1 MKKLLFIAY
10 LIPCFNLQAQF
21 INRKDVDVQSLIDEL
36 ISYQDEDANYEE
48 LYENYLD
55 LLNHPL
61 DINNATTEQLRNL
74 YILNELQVNSLIKY
88 RVENGA
94 LLSEYELQ
102 SIPNL
107 DLRSIEKILPF
118 IIVRNPEEQLN
129 SKLLKRIRYNPNNY
143 LVVRSELGLETRAGF
158 KEDDSLRRF
167 LGHPQ
172 KYYLRYRNSI
182 ANDFSFGITAE
193 QDAGEAFEWIPHK
206 KQFGFDYL
214 SFHAQIQNKGKIK
227 NLIVG
232 DYQLQSGQG
241 LVLGGA
247 FGTGKGGET
256 INSIRRSNILAVPFT
271 SALENFGLRGLT
283 LTYQVKPTIQLTPFI
298 SIINR
303 DANVSNESLENNIVS
318 SLQST
323 GFHRNINELIDRKV
337 LNEKRIGFTSQY
349 IKGAL
354 QTGIIYQY
362 INFNKVLSP
371 AENLYNQFA
380 FRGKENQTA
389 SAFVNYSFY
398 NFAFFG
404 ELAYQNPATIAFVAG
419 TLGSLSPYFDIAIL
433 VRNYPRNF
441 YTFSANA
448 FSEASQPKN
457 ERGLYWGLKYKI
469 HKHWQTS
476 AYIDLFEFP
485 WLQLRNY
492 SPSHGYE
499 WLFRLQYQPTK
510 TINYSLQLREE
521 SKQRNLTI
529 ENPLYLTSQG
539 KKRNLFINVD
549 YTVAPKLTM
558 RSRIQYTQYEFNQNA
573 TQGMAIIQ
581 DLTYDFGKLK
591 ISGRY
596 ALFNTDDF
604 DNRQYAIE
612 KDMWLAYSFQPYAG
626 EGVRRYILL
635 QYDFNKKLSFWFRY
649 AHIRINGVESMG
661 SGLDAIE
668 GNVRTDVK
676 CQVRVKF

>member
-1 MKKLLFIAY
+1 MKRVLHILF
-10 LIPCFNLQAQF
+10 LTQCFNLSAQSNNKKE
-21 INRKDVDVQSLIDEL
+21 IDVQRLIDEL
-36 ISYQDEDANYEE
+36 ISYQDEDVNYEE

-55 LLNHPL
+55 LLNHPI
-61 DINNATTEQLRNL
+61 DINNATAEQLRNL
-74 YILNELQVNSLIKY
+74 YILNELQVNSLIQY
-88 RVENGA
+88 RAENGA

-102 SIPNL
+102 SIPNY
-107 DLRSIEKILPF
+107 DLQSIEKLLPF

-143 LVVRSELGLETRAGF
+143 LVVRSEIGLETRAGF

-193 QDAGEAFEWIPHK
+193 QDVGEAFEWIPHK

-227 NLIVG
+227 NLILG

-283 LTYQVKPTIQLTPFI
+283 FTYQVKPTIQLTPFI
-298 SIINR
+298 SIVNR
-303 DANVSNESLENNIVS
+303 DANISNDSLENNIVT
-318 SLQST
+318 SLQNT

-349 IKGAL
+349 VKGAL
-354 QTGIIYQY
+354 QIGIIYQY
-362 INFNKVLSP
+362 IHFSKVLSP
-371 AENLYNQFA
+371 TENLYNQFA
-380 FRGKENQTA
+380 FRGKLNQTTA
-389 SAFVNYSFY
+389 AFVNYSLY

-404 ELAYQNPATIAFVAG
+404 ELAYQNPNTIAFVGG
-419 TLGSLSPYFDIAIL
+419 TLGSLSPFFDIAIL
-433 VRNYPRNF
+433 IRNYPRSF
-441 YTFSANA
+441 HTFSANA

-469 HKHWQTS
+469 NKHWQTS

-485 WLQLRNY
+485 WLQFRNY
-492 SPSHGYE
+492 SPSQGYE
-499 WLFRLQYQPTK
+499 CLFRLQYQPTK

-521 SKQRNLTI
+521 SKQRNLST
-529 ENPLYLTSQG
+529 ENPFYLTAQG
-539 KKRNLFINVD
+539 KKRNLLINTD
-549 YTVAPKLTM
+549 YSVAPKLTM
-558 RSRIQYTQYEFNQNA
+558 RSRIQWSQYELNKNT

-604 DNRQYAIE
+604 DNRQYATE

-626 EGVRRYILL
+626 EGLRRYVLL
-635 QYDFNKKLSFWFRY
+635 QYDINEKLSFWLRY
-649 AHIRINGVESMG
+649 VHIRINDVESLS

-668 GNVRTDVK
+668 GNERNDVK
-676 CQVRVKF
+676 CQLRVKF

>member
-1 MKKLLFIAY
+1 MKKLLFIVS
-10 LIPCFNLQAQF
+10 LIQCLHLHAQSV
-21 INRKDVDVQSLIDEL
+21 NRKEIDVQSIIDEL
-36 ISYQDEDANYEE
+36 IGYQDEDANYEE
-48 LYENYLD
+48 LYETYLD

-61 DINNATTEQLRNL
+61 DLNNATAEQLRNL
-74 YILNELQVNSLIKY
+74 FILNELQINSLIQY
-88 RVENGA
+88 RTENGA

-102 SIPNL
+102 SIPHF
-107 DLRSIEKILPF
+107 DLQSIQKVLPF
-118 IIVRNPEEQLN
+118 IIIRNPEEQLN
-129 SKLLKRIRYNPNNY
+129 SKLLRRIRYNPNNY
-143 LVVRSELGLETRAGF
+143 LVIRSELGVESKQGF
-158 KEDDSLRRF
+158 SEDDSLRRF

-193 QDAGEAFEWIPHK
+193 HDAGEAFEWIPNN
-206 KQFGFDYL
+206 KQFGFDYM
-214 SFHAQIQNKGKIK
+214 SFHAQLQNKGKLK

-283 LTYQVKPTIQLTPFI
+283 LTYQATPAIQFTPFI
-298 SIINR
+298 SIANR
-303 DANVSNESLENNIVS
+303 DANAGSDSLENNLVT

-337 LNEKRIGFTSQY
+337 LNEKRAGFTSQY
-349 IKGAL
+349 VKGAL
-354 QTGIIYQY
+354 QAGIIYQY
-362 INFNKVLSP
+362 VHFNKEILP
-371 AENLYNQFA
+371 EENLYNQFS
-380 FRGKENQTA
+380 FRGKSNQTA
-389 SAFVNYSFY
+389 SAFINYAFY

-404 ELAYQNPATIAFVAG
+404 ELAYQDPATLAFIIG

-441 YTFSANA
+441 HTFSANA

-469 HKHWQTS
+469 HKHWQAA

-485 WLQLRNY
+485 WLQFRNY

-510 TINYSLQLREE
+510 TIGYSVQLREE
-521 SKQRNLTI
+521 SKQRNLSV
-529 ENPLYLTSQG
+529 ESPFYLTAQG
-539 KKRNLFINVD
+539 TKRNLFVNAD
-549 YTVAPKLTM
+549 YSVYPGLTM
-558 RSRIQYTQYEFNQNA
+558 RSRIQVSQYVFNRS
-573 TQGMAIIQ
+573 TTYGMAIVQ

-596 ALFNTDDF
+596 ALFGTDDY
-604 DNRQYAIE
+604 DNRQYAGE

-626 EGVRRYILL
+626 EGLRRYVLL
-635 QYDFNKKLSFWFRY
+635 QYDINKKLSLWFRY
-649 AHIRINGVESMG
+649 AHVRINNVDSMG
-661 SGLDAIE
+661 SGLDAIA
-668 GNVRTDVK
+668 GNERNDLK
-676 CQVRVKF
+676 CQVRIKF